1 MKKIFALILA
11 LLLLIPAIV
20 ACKPTPDPDDT
31 SSSSSSEDPSSTG
44 GDSSSPSEDPSSTG
58 GEPVGPGGPTWGDGN
73 GFTSKE
79 TVITTWPTDQFNVL
93 VTRYGATA
101 GAPWGQME
109 LNPTSF
115 GDAIN
120 QAHIDRQAMI
130 FDTYGVTV
138 NYIEARDNQN
148 VASDITTAMTSKETT
163 YEVAYPRAQEGQ
175 ALVSLIYDMN
185 HSEYLDFS
193 HSYFSQAAYES
204 FTVCERTL
212 FAAGD
217 MDFSDNQV
225 AYMIF
230 VNKDMLDDVQEGL
243 SAQLYTQVKN
253 GTWTYDMLK
262 NLSKQVKGNIGDPEQ
277 GDEDIYGYGTKNVA
291 RFFAYAGIKEADVDP
306 DTGMYRI
313 ALDLDEEKI
322 DTVIANI
329 IECKTGTDW
338 ARTNWGG
345 QWGANATPAF
355 TEGRVLFFEEVAHQI
370 DNIGSIDFA
379 LGVVPFP
386 KLNEEQEN
394 YALPVTNVQATFVC
408 IPKCSV
414 SKEMSCYF
422 VDVLAWT
429 GSETIMEAYYEKFE
443 AKMGIDTAE
452 EDMEIVKDYI
462 MANIMYDAGELTCGW
477 SGFLG
482 SVKTGSYANNTN
494 NFTQVFGEAQEQAEI
509 TIGSWNTAWGSYYE
523 EVE

>member
-20 ACKPTPDPDDT
+20 ACKPTPDDPT
-31 SSSSSSEDPSSTG
+31 SSSSSSSQEPSSQEPSG
-44 GDSSSPSEDPSSTG
+44 SEPGDSSQQPPKDDDG
-58 GEPVGPGGPTWGDGN
+58 KRGAGN
-73 GFTSKE
+73 GFTSKD
-79 TVITTWPTDQFNVL
+79 TVITTWPTDQLNVL

-120 QAHIDRQAMI
+120 QAHLDRQALI

-148 VASDITTAMTSKETT
+148 VSSDITTAMTAKDVT

-175 ALVSLIYDMN
+175 ALVSLVYDMN
-185 HSEYLDFS
+185 QSEYLDFD
-193 HSYFSQAAYES
+193 HSYFSQACYDS
-204 FTVCERTL
+204 FTVCERTF

-225 AYMIF
+225 AYMLF

-243 SAQLYTQVKN
+243 SSQLYTHVKN

-262 NLSKQVKGNIGDPEQ
+262 NLSKQVKGNIGDAEQ
-277 GDEDIYGYGTKNVA
+277 GDEDIYGYGTKNIA
-291 RFFAYAGIKEADVDP
+291 RFFAFAGIKEADVDP

-355 TEGRVLFFEEVAHQI
+355 TEGRLLFFEEVAHQI
-370 DNIGSIDFA
+370 DNIDSIDFT

-386 KLNEEQEN
+386 KLNEEQDD
-394 YALPVTNVQATFVC
+394 YALPVTNVQTTFVC

-429 GSETIMEAYYEKFE
+429 GSETIMKAYYEKFE
-443 AKMGIDTAE
+443 AKMDIDTVD
-452 EDMEIVKDYI
+452 EDMDIVKNHI

-482 SVKTGSYANNTN
+482 SVKTDSYANNTN

-509 TIGSWNTAWGSYYE
+509 TIGAWNSAWGSYYE
-523 EVE
+523 EIEE